1 MAEIEAALPLVT
13 PAVTEWGLVQDLV
26 TGTSAKMGSLET
38 LIKMTGKLD
47 IMDNDMDSVTS
58 LELTHTIPSTEVR
71 ILLLLVVTFNN
82 VFLKVI
88 NKSRIINKRV
98 TLNVGGVR

>member
-1 MAEIEAALPLVT
+1 MLTSLSEAEMMAEIEAALPLVT

-26 TGTSAKMGSLET
+26 TETSAKMGSLET

-58 LELTHTIPSTEVR
+58 LELTHTIPSTEV
-71 ILLLLVVTFNN
+71 V
-82 VFLKVI
+82 
-88 NKSRIINKRV
+88 
-98 TLNVGGVR
+98 